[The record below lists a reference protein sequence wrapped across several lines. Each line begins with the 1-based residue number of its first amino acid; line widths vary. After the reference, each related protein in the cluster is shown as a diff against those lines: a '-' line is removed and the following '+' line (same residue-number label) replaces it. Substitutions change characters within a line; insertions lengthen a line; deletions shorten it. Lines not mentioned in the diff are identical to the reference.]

1 MNTATP
7 GTFAE
12 LVGLLID
19 LLSLVV
25 PLIFAVT
32 LIFIIWKIIDAWV
45 INAGDQTKVDE
56 GKQVALVG
64 VLVLI
69 VMSGVWG
76 ILELLQNSLFNF

>member
-1 MNTATP
+1 MTAAP
-7 GTFAE
+7 KNFSD

-19 LLSLVV
+19 LLSLAI
-25 PLIFAVT
+25 PLIFALT

-64 VLVLI
+64 VIALV

-76 ILELLQNSLFNF
+76 ILELLRNSLFDI